1 MNAHPLANRPKGK
14 SCKLDLYEQILLPL
28 TGKKQVEYLVAVK
41 AGKVVKGQMRQ
52 QTSYPD
58 EVNQARLLRNLVH
71 KQSDIY
77 STELNGSDFTNWRL
91 ILS

>member
-1 MNAHPLANRPKGK
+1 MNAHPLSNRPKGQ
-14 SCKLDLYEQILLPL
+14 SCKLELSEQILLPL

-41 AGKVVKGQMRQ
+41 AGKVVKGQMRMLV
-52 QTSYPD
+52 SYPD
-58 EVNQARLLRNLVH
+58 EVNQARVLRNLAH

-77 STELNGSDFTNWRL
+77 STVLKGSDFTNWRL